1 MLDRLLLNPERL
13 NGMARDVRAIA
24 ALPDPIGEVIE
35 AGTLTNGLEVERRRV
50 PLGVIGSIYESRPNV
65 TIDIAALTLKSGNAC
80 VLRGGRES
88 LNSNLALIDLLRRA
102 VDEAGI
108 DPDVIQY
115 IDNTDRDLVDALLG
129 MKEYIDLLVPRGGPW
144 PHQVCG

>member
-1 MLDRLLLNPERL
+1 M
-13 NGMARDVRAIA
+13 
-24 ALPDPIGEVIE
+24 IE

-88 LNSNLALIDLLRRA
+88 LNSNLALIDLVAACR
-102 VDEAGI
+102 
-108 DPDVIQY
+108 
-115 IDNTDRDLVDALLG
+115 
-129 MKEYIDLLVPRGGPW
+129 W
-144 PHQVCG
+144 